1 MVREVTRSLKKV
13 RIYRP
18 PRPAAAASLLALV
31 VFDYLKFNNSL
42 LLWITRLGLVLNHTL
57 VPVLA

>member
-18 PRPAAAASLLALV
+18 LRAAAASLLALV
-31 VFDYLKFNNSL
+31 VFDYLEFNNSL
-42 LLWITRLGLVLNHTL
+42 LLRITGLGLVLYHTL
-57 VPVLA
+57 VPVQI